1 LKIAIDGPSGAGKS
15 TAAKNLARELKIT
28 YIDTGAMYRAVALKV
43 LRAGKR
49 TDVENDVLEILKD
62 IDIGIVHKGDGQ
74 HVYIDGEDVTDKIRT
89 LEVAKGASD
98 VSAFK
103 DVRLK
108 LVELQRRIAGETDVV
123 LDGRDIGTF
132 VFPNAD
138 YKFYLTSSEEERAK
152 RRYEEQKAGDPS
164 LTFDKCLAD
173 LRYRDE
179 NDSKREF
186 APLKKADDAIMLDNT
201 DLMPE
206 DVLAIIKSV
215 IRQKNV

>member
-28 YIDTGAMYRAVALKV
+28 YLDTGAMYRAVALKV

-49 TDVENDVLEILKD
+49 ADVESDVLEILKD
-62 IDIGIVHKGDGQ
+62 IDIEIVHMGGCQ
-74 HVYIDGEDVTDKIRT
+74 HVYIDREDVTDKIRT
-89 LEVAKGASD
+89 PEVAKGASD

-108 LVELQRRIAGETDVV
+108 LVELQRQIAGGSDVV
-123 LDGRDIGTF
+123 MDGRDIGTF

-138 YKFYLTSSEEERAK
+138 FKFYLTSSEEERAK
-152 RRYEEQKAGDPS
+152 RRFQELRTGDPS

-173 LRYRDE
+173 
-179 NDSKREF
+179 
-186 APLKKADDAIMLDNT
+186 
-201 DLMPE
+201 
-206 DVLAIIKSV
+206 
-215 IRQKNV
+215 